1 MGDWQL
7 GQLFDSAAAKTLGKV
22 KKESKDG
29 SKQIYDFQQLRV
41 KVKRSSKKI
50 VELTTASPVIYTMR
64 GIGAG
69 DSGARVI
76 GQYGLPARVVYLKDD
91 KEGAVMMYGYDF
103 PQESKVGK
111 TLDFYLNSD
120 GDVSRIILSN
130 EE

>member
-1 MGDWQL
+1 M
-7 GQLFDSAAAKTLGKV
+7 LGKV

-50 VELTTASPVIYTMR
+50 VELITASPVIYTMR

-120 GDVSRIILSN
+120 SDVSRIILSN